1 MARFATETVQDVHHW
16 TDSLFSF
23 RTTREAGLRFR
34 NGEFVMLGLTVND
47 KPLLRAYSIAS
58 ANHDEHL
65 EFLSI
70 KVDEGPLTSRL
81 QHIAPGDE
89 VLIGSKPTGT
99 LLADDL
105 LPGKRLY
112 LFATGTGLAPFLSIV
127 QDPDVYER
135 FEKIV
140 LFHGVRFSEE
150 LAYRNWLEKELPAHE
165 FLGEMV
171 SEQLVYCPCVTREPF
186 ALSGRLPDLIESGE
200 LFEHLGLP
208 PLEREHDRA
217 MLCGSP
223 SMLKDVR
230 AQLDARGFV
239 ISPRT
244 GEPGD
249 YVIERSFVER

>member
-1 MARFATETVQDVHHW
+1 MARFATEVVQDVHHW

-23 RTTREAGLRFR
+23 RTTRQAGLRFR
-34 NGEFVMLGLTVND
+34 NGEFVMLGLEVND

-81 QHIAPGDE
+81 QHIKPGDD

-99 LLADDL
+99 LLVDDL
-105 LPGKRLY
+105 MPGKRLY

-127 QDPDVYER
+127 QDPDVYDR
-135 FEKIV
+135 FEKVI
-140 LFHGVRFSEE
+140 LFHGVRRAEE
-150 LAYRNWLEKELPAHE
+150 LAYRQWLESELPQHE

-186 ALSGRLPDLIESGE
+186 ALSGRLPDLIDSGE
-200 LFEHLGLP
+200 FTGHLGLP
-208 PLEREHDRA
+208 PLDPEHDRA

-223 SMLKDVR
+223 SMLRDVR
-230 AQLDARGFV
+230 ERLDTKGFA
-239 ISPRT
+239 ISART

>member
-1 MARFATETVQDVHHW
+1 MARFATEQVQEVHHW

-23 RTTREAGLRFR
+23 RTTRQAGLRFR
-34 NGEFVMLGLTVND
+34 NGEFVMLGLHVED
-47 KPLLRAYSIAS
+47 RPLLRAYSIAS

-70 KVDEGPLTSRL
+70 KVDDGPLTSRL

-99 LLADDL
+99 LLADDV

-127 QDPDVYER
+127 QDPEVYER
-135 FEKIV
+135 FEHIV
-140 LFHGVRFSEE
+140 LFHGVRQAGE
-150 LAYRNWLEKELPAHE
+150 LAYRDYLENALPQHE

-171 SEQLVYCPCVTREPF
+171 RDQLIYCPCVTREPF
-186 ALSGRLPDLIESGE
+186 ALSGRLPTLIENGQ
-200 LFEHLGLP
+200 LAEHLGLP
-208 PLEREHDRA
+208 PLDPAHDRA

-223 SMLKDVR
+223 SMLRDVR
-230 AQLDARGFV
+230 EQLDQRGFT
-239 ISPRT
+239 ISART